1 MLSDLL
7 VVKCVSYYNHPTH
20 PRVHQMKGEGVD
32 MGEEAAGWVSEFLK
46 LEGCRMYYMSPQ
58 HKPRVILDDDR
69 WREMGIPGEEVG

>member
-1 MLSDLL
+1 
-7 VVKCVSYYNHPTH
+7 
-20 PRVHQMKGEGVD
+20 MKGEGVD

-46 LEGCRMYYMSPQ
+46 LEGCRMYYMSPL

>member
-1 MLSDLL
+1 
-7 VVKCVSYYNHPTH
+7 
-20 PRVHQMKGEGVD
+20 MKGEGVD

-69 WREMGIPGEEVG
+69 EREGAERGRGVG